1 MKKTLL
7 SLKNSQWLDVV
18 DPNRNELSE
27 IAEKFELNL
36 KTLETCLDPEHLPKF
51 EIHDSFTFLII
62 RIYDPHKKSTADTI
76 QDLTTKLA
84 LLITKNLILTVHRLD
99 QDFIK
104 TFRAKV
110 EKNGDNLMAKDLIKE
125 IITQSIMSY
134 DAPLTDLE
142 SKVEAFEQNVL
153 RIKTL
158 NKILKDGFILKRR
171 ASVFK
176 KILKLSIDIINK
188 LVSKTDLNTNDF
200 QDLRDSMDT
209 LLFYSEDVLE
219 NVNNLIHLHIALTSQ
234 KINDASFK
242 TNEVMR
248 TLTVF
253 SIFFLPLNFIAG
265 VYGMNFENIPELKH
279 PFGYYYTIFAMVIIS
294 AIVLWWIKRKG
305 LLGNEDT

>member
-1 MKKTLL
+1 
-7 SLKNSQWLDVV
+7 
-18 DPNRNELSE
+18 
-27 IAEKFELNL
+27 
-36 KTLETCLDPEHLPKF
+36 
-51 EIHDSFTFLII
+51 
-62 RIYDPHKKSTADTI
+62 
-76 QDLTTKLA
+76 LTTKLA